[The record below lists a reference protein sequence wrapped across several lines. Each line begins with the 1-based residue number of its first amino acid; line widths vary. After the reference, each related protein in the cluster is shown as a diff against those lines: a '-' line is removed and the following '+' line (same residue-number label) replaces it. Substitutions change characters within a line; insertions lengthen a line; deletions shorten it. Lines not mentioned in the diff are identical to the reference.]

1 MTKIS
6 VVIPARNRA
15 KVIGRAIDCANRQ
28 TIAPIEIIVVDDAS
42 DDDGAT
48 VAAAKA
54 AQAAGIPVRII
65 GLDARA
71 GAPNARN
78 IGVAAASG
86 DWIALLDSDD
96 GWADT
101 KLAEQVALIEDDVV
115 AVFTDTI
122 FHDGNGGGNTKFGRD
137 AGDPTALLYENTLGG
152 CSAVMIRRSTF
163 DAIGGFDISLPSCQ
177 DWDMWLK
184 LQRAGRIALCR
195 QPLTQYYFDGDDRI
209 SRNPAS
215 VARGHGIMYDRILS
229 DYAPAEKAGDV
240 HRY

>member
-101 KLAEQVALIEDDVV
+101 KLAEQVALIEDV
-115 AVFTDTI
+115 TI
-122 FHDGNGGGNTKFGRD
+122 TVLR
-137 AGDPTALLYENTLGG
+137 
-152 CSAVMIRRSTF
+152 
-163 DAIGGFDISLPSCQ
+163 
-177 DWDMWLK
+177 
-184 LQRAGRIALCR
+184 
-195 QPLTQYYFDGDDRI
+195 
-209 SRNPAS
+209 
-215 VARGHGIMYDRILS
+215 
-229 DYAPAEKAGDV
+229 
-240 HRY
+240 